1 MKPIGRALLELRSVL
16 FSIGLAASL
25 LDSMIVLLFGVLVAL
40 LLSLP
45 WWLALVPFG
54 LYFVWHSRAL
64 LRALGYADV
73 ERRVP
78 QLREALRTAADSLSQ
93 ENEVVRGLHQE
104 VLEKMRLVQTSA
116 FIGFGKMTRQ
126 LVVAALLCFMIISVS
141 ALNIHLVDAN
151 ALLTKAGVLADG
163 GWKDVGELF
172 GKIGKETQNAKMLE
186 KEVTLLDE
194 SSLYGNKSVIE
205 LGSEELEL
213 QLSAEMSGIKIGD
226 VRDAESKKFND
237 VRPNDIQAS
246 TDSAF
251 TEDIPKEYQGI
262 VRNYF
267 QNIPN

>member
-1 MKPIGRALLELRSVL
+1 MKPIGKALLELRSVL
-16 FSIGLAASL
+16 FSIGLCNSL
-25 LDSMIVLLFGVLVAL
+25 LDSMIVLLFGVLVVL

-45 WWLALVPFG
+45 WWLALIPFG
-54 LYFVWHSRAL
+54 AYFLWHTRGVL
-64 LRALGYADV
+64 IALGYSDV
-73 ERRVP
+73 EKRVP
-78 QLREALRTAADSLSQ
+78 QLKEALRTAADSLAL
-93 ENEVVRGLHQE
+93 ENEVVRALHQE
-104 VLEKMRLVQTSA
+104 VLDKMRLVQTSA

-141 ALNIHLVDAN
+141 ALNIHLVDAT
-151 ALLTKAGVLADG
+151 ALLSKAGVLADG
-163 GWKDVGELF
+163 GWKDVGQLF
-172 GKIGKETQNAKMLE
+172 GKVKDSKNARITE
-186 KEVTLLDE
+186 QEVTLLDE

-205 LGSEELEL
+205 LGSEELDL

-237 VRPNDIQAS
+237 VRPNEIQAS